1 MILVAVGM
9 IVRDGDDHAQP
20 TSATEHA
27 PISPSLRSTELGFA
41 VAQVDFAERQ
51 LTLKL
56 VYFGPP
62 LSGKTTNLRAL
73 HAKVDKL
80 NRGRLMTLDTR
91 DDRTLFFD
99 LLPIFFRTSSFSFRI
114 KVYTVPGQPV
124 HEATRKVVL
133 AGADGVVFVADS
145 SPDSARRT
153 ARRGRTSSRTSH
165 ALALDAIPVVVQYN
179 KRDLPGCGAARRARP
194 VRRSAAADRS
204 RRAAKAGDGV
214 VPTFFAL
221 VAAAWDYFDK
231 DLQLATK
238 LGIDSQAFRGSLAE
252 HVGVADALE

>member
-1 MILVAVGM
+1 M
-9 IVRDGDDHAQP
+9 
-20 TSATEHA
+20 
-27 PISPSLRSTELGFA
+27 
-41 VAQVDFAERQ
+41 AQVDFAERQ

-62 LSGKTTNLRAL
+62 LSGKTSNLRAL
-73 HAKVDKL
+73 HAKVDRL

-145 SPDSARRT
+145 SPSQAQANR
-153 ARRGRTSSRTSH
+153 SSWQNLEANLRAH
-165 ALALDAIPVVVQYN
+165 NLDALPIVVQYN
-179 KRDLPGCGAARRARP
+179 KRDLPDRVPIGECEHFGDPARP
-194 VRRSAAADRS
+194 LHEACARE
-204 RRAAKAGDGV
+204 GTGV
-214 VPTFFAL
+214 VETFLAL
-221 VAAAWDYFDK
+221 VTAAWEVLDRDV
-231 DLQLATK
+231 QLAQN
-238 LGIDSQAFRGSLAE
+238 LGIDAAAFRAALAA
-252 HVGVADALE
+252 HVDG

>member
-1 MILVAVGM
+1 
-9 IVRDGDDHAQP
+9 
-20 TSATEHA
+20 
-27 PISPSLRSTELGFA
+27 

-62 LSGKTTNLRAL
+62 LSGKTSNLRAL

-99 LLPIFFRTSSFSFRI
+99 LLPIFFRSSSFSFRI

-145 SPDSARRT
+145 SPDQHQANRASWQSLIANLAT
-153 ARRGRTSSRTSH
+153 F
-165 ALALDAIPVVVQYN
+165 ALDKIPIVVQYN
-179 KRDLPGCGAARRARP
+179 KRDLDNAVPLTEVDRFGDPERP
-194 VRRSAAADRS
+194 VLEA
-204 RRAAKAGDGV
+204 RAKDGEGV
-214 VPTFFAL
+214 IQTFFTL
-221 VAAAWDYFDK
+221 VGAVWEHLDR
-231 DLQLATK
+231 DLQLSQK
-238 LGIDSQAFRGSLAE
+238 LKIDAQTFRGSLAD
-252 HVGVADALE
+252 HLGVSDATIAK

>member
-1 MILVAVGM
+1 
-9 IVRDGDDHAQP
+9 
-20 TSATEHA
+20 
-27 PISPSLRSTELGFA
+27 
-41 VAQVDFAERQ
+41 VAQLDFAERQ

-62 LSGKTTNLRAL
+62 LSGKTSNLRAL
-73 HAKVDKL
+73 HQRVDRL

-99 LLPIFFRTSSFSFRI
+99 LLPIFFRTTSFSFRI

-145 SPDSARRT
+145 GADKAAANRESWQSLVNSLHA
-153 ARRGRTSSRTSH
+153 H
-165 ALALDAIPVVVQYN
+165 ALDQVPIVVQYN
-179 KRDLPGCGAARRARP
+179 KRDVATCPISDVDHFDDPARRVFEAE
-194 VRRSAAADRS
+194 
-204 RRAAKAGDGV
+204 AKAGKGV

-221 VAAAWDYFDK
+221 VEAAWTYLDK
-231 DLQLATK
+231 DLQLAAK
-238 LGIDSQAFRGSLAE
+238 LGVDSQTFRATLAE
-252 HVGVADALE
+252 HVAAGDAVE

>member
-1 MILVAVGM
+1 
-9 IVRDGDDHAQP
+9 
-20 TSATEHA
+20 
-27 PISPSLRSTELGFA
+27 
-41 VAQVDFAERQ
+41 VAQLDFAERQ

-62 LSGKTTNLRAL
+62 LSGKTSNLRAL
-73 HAKVDKL
+73 HQRVEHL

-99 LLPIFFRTSSFSFRI
+99 LLPIFFSTTNFSFRI

-145 SPDSARRT
+145 GADKAAANRDAWQNLVASL
-153 ARRGRTSSRTSH
+153 H
-165 ALALDAIPVVVQYN
+165 AHSLDRVPIVVQYN
-179 KRDLPGCGAARRARP
+179 KRDVAVSELDAVDHFDDP
-194 VRRSAAADRS
+194 S
-204 RRAAKAGDGV
+204 RKLFPAEAKAGKGV

-221 VAAAWDYFDK
+221 VTEAWNYLDK
-231 DLQLATK
+231 DLALAAK
-238 LGIDSQAFRGSLAE
+238 LGLDSQTFRASLAATMAE
-252 HVGVADALE
+252 HVVAGDAVD

>member
-1 MILVAVGM
+1 
-9 IVRDGDDHAQP
+9 
-20 TSATEHA
+20 
-27 PISPSLRSTELGFA
+27 
-41 VAQVDFAERQ
+41 VAQLDFAERQ

-62 LSGKTTNLRAL
+62 LSGKTSNLRAL

-99 LLPIFFRTSSFSFRI
+99 LLPIFFRSTNFSFRL

-145 SPDSARRT
+145 SPDKAIANREAWQNLVASL
-153 ARRGRTSSRTSH
+153 H
-165 ALALDAIPVVVQYN
+165 AHDLDAIPVVVQYN
-179 KRDLPGCGAARRARP
+179 KRDLATLPIAEVDRFDDPARTVFEAQAL
-194 VRRSAAADRS
+194 V
-204 RRAAKAGDGV
+204 GIGV
-214 VPTFFAL
+214 VPTFFEL
-221 VAAAWDYFDK
+221 VGAAWAYLDK

-238 LGIDSQAFRGSLAE
+238 LGVDSQTFRSSLAE
-252 HVGVADALE
+252 HVGAGDAVE